1 MILALLIAVL
11 MAGGTYLVM
20 MRGMVR
26 IVLGMS
32 LITHAANLLILS
44 TGVGAWRAEPV
55 LNGVDPAQAADPL
68 PQAFVLTAIVIS
80 MATTA
85 CMLALSGLGRS
96 DDALKLSD
104 KELVKTEL
112 DLRGRRAGRRIL
124 DVPEETQAQG
134 QTQGQAQA
142 TEGKK

>member
-112 DLRGRRAGRRIL
+112 DLRGRRAGRRIV
-124 DVPEETQAQG
+124 DVPEET